1 MHRRG
6 THRRGGAARLPIGAH
21 RILNFMEYNESM
33 SDKRRIVVTGMGALT
48 PIGIGVE
55 PFWEGLAAG
64 VSGAAPI
71 TYFDPTNFE
80 TKFACELK
88 GFDPAAWFDRR
99 TINRT
104 DRYALYALA
113 SAEMAMK
120 DAGIDPASVDVNRF
134 GVVFGSGI
142 GGFISH
148 EKQFREYMNGGPRR
162 VSPFFIP
169 EVIPDMAAGLIS
181 IKYGLRGPNYATVSA
196 CATSIN
202 AIIDACM
209 IIRSGFA
216 DRMICG
222 GSEAGITEMSVAG
235 FNSAKALSTRNDDP
249 QRASRPYDVGRDGFV
264 IGEGAGTLV
273 LETLEAAQARGA
285 RIYAEILGLG
295 MSADAYHMTAPH
307 PEGEGALLS
316 MQMAVKDAGITA
328 DQIDYINSH
337 GTSTELGDVAELVAI
352 KRLLGEAATKVSISS
367 TKSMT
372 GHLLGAAGVAESIAC
387 IMAMQHDLIPPTI
400 NIENLDPAVD
410 LDVTPNVARQ
420 RTLNYVLNNGF
431 GFGGHN
437 ATLVFGRGDR

>member
-1 MHRRG
+1 MNH
-6 THRRGGAARLPIGAH
+6 
-21 RILNFMEYNESM
+21 S
-33 SDKRRIVVTGMGALT
+33 RRIVVTGMGALT
-48 PIGIGVE
+48 PIGIGLDAY
-55 PFWEGLAAG
+55 WTGLSTG
-64 VSGAAPI
+64 TSGAAPI
-71 TYFDPTNFE
+71 TYFDTTGFE
-80 TKFACELK
+80 TTFACELK
-88 GFDPAAWFDRR
+88 DFDPATYLDRR

-104 DRYALYALA
+104 DRYSQYALIA
-113 SAEMAMK
+113 AEMAIK
-120 DAGIDPASVDVNRF
+120 DSGIDLESVDRNRF

-148 EKQFREYMNGGPRR
+148 DKQFREYMNGGPRR

-202 AIIDACM
+202 TIVDACM
-209 IIRSGFA
+209 ILRAGFA

-235 FNSAKALSTRNDDP
+235 FNAAKALSTRNDEP
-249 QRASRPYDVGRDGFV
+249 ARASRPYDADRDGFV
-264 IGEGAGTLV
+264 IGEGAGAIV
-273 LETLEAAQARGA
+273 LETLEAATARGA
-285 RIYAEILGLG
+285 RIYGEILGLG

-316 MQMAVKDAGITA
+316 MQMALTDAGI
-328 DQIDYINSH
+328 DVGQIDYINTH
-337 GTSTELGDVAELVAI
+337 GTSTELGDIAEVIAL
-352 KRLLGEAATKVSISS
+352 KRLLGDHARSVSLSS

-387 IMAMQHDLIPPTI
+387 LLAMEHQTVPPTI
-400 NIENLDPAVD
+400 NVDNLDPAID

-420 RTLNYVLNNGF
+420 RKIDYALNNGF

-437 ATLVFGRGDR
+437 ATVIFGRYSG

>member
-1 MHRRG
+1 MNH
-6 THRRGGAARLPIGAH
+6 
-21 RILNFMEYNESM
+21 S
-33 SDKRRIVVTGMGALT
+33 RRIVVTGMGALT
-48 PIGIGVE
+48 PIGIGLDAY
-55 PFWEGLAAG
+55 WTGLSTG
-64 VSGAAPI
+64 SSGAAPI
-71 TYFDPTNFE
+71 TYFDTTGFE
-80 TKFACELK
+80 TTFACELK
-88 GFDPAAWFDRR
+88 DFDPATYLDRR

-104 DRYALYALA
+104 DRYSQYALIA
-113 SAEMAMK
+113 AEMAIK
-120 DAGIDPASVDVNRF
+120 DSGIDLESVDRNRF

-148 EKQFREYMNGGPRR
+148 DKQFREYMNGGPRR

-202 AIIDACM
+202 TIVDACM
-209 IIRSGFA
+209 ILRAGFA

-235 FNSAKALSTRNDDP
+235 FNAAKALSTRNDEP
-249 QRASRPYDVGRDGFV
+249 TRASRPYDADRDGFV
-264 IGEGAGTLV
+264 IGEGAGAIV
-273 LETLEAAQARGA
+273 LETLDGATARGA
-285 RIYAEILGLG
+285 KIYGEILGLG

-316 MQMAVKDAGITA
+316 MQMALTDAGI
-328 DQIDYINSH
+328 DVGQIDYINTH
-337 GTSTELGDVAELVAI
+337 GTSTELGDIAEVIAL
-352 KRLLGEAATKVSISS
+352 KRLLGDHAPSVSLSS

-387 IMAMQHDLIPPTI
+387 LLAMRHQTVPPTI
-400 NIENLDPAVD
+400 NVDNLDPAID
-410 LDVTPNVARQ
+410 LDVTPNVAR
-420 RTLNYVLNNGF
+420 RRKIDYALNNGF

-437 ATLVFGRGDR
+437 ATVIFGRYSG